1 MITEPIDLEESDMSK
16 LTSIQSRLNAL
27 QNIAFSAHDH
37 EQRGVRVSRSSVSLR
52 EGYVFSITFFG
63 HRVLGNLPQ
72 LVVQNTTFG
81 NQITTDSP
89 QVRVNTI
96 VNGSVDGFKIQVGP
110 ETTAC
115 ISSFSL
121 ASGHMS
127 SIQNRLLALPNMPS
141 GIIAG
146 KAQLKNGFRFLIHI
160 PDNEFGQLE
169 TFSVIQEGSN
179 CGDIVSPGVHVLL
192 FGQRNQV

>member
-1 MITEPIDLEESDMSK
+1 M
-16 LTSIQSRLNAL
+16 
-27 QNIAFSAHDH
+27 
-37 EQRGVRVSRSSVSLR
+37 
-52 EGYVFSITFFG
+52 
-63 HRVLGNLPQ
+63 
-72 LVVQNTTFG
+72 
-81 NQITTDSP
+81 
-89 QVRVNTI
+89 RVNTI

-146 KAQLKNGFRFLIHI
+146 KAQL
-160 PDNEFGQLE
+160 
-169 TFSVIQEGSN
+169 
-179 CGDIVSPGVHVLL
+179 
-192 FGQRNQV
+192 